1 VQTLYPRRYG
11 RYVLVELL
19 GIGGMGEVA
28 LALTGH
34 PGDFKRCVVK
44 RLFPDCRGDAA
55 VEERFRREGELVSR
69 LSHSGV
75 PQTLEVGECDGEQFI
90 AQEFID
96 GRDLGQVMASCA
108 TTGTRMPVLLAL
120 HIVMKVADALAY
132 VHEAGN
138 LGVVHRDVSPSNVRL
153 SWQGEVKLIDFGIA
167 RAAAQTG
174 LTQMGQTV
182 GRPKYMAPELLEGR
196 AASRAS
202 DVYALGV
209 VLWELLAGRPYLTE
223 GKMRLV
229 TDYNSDVSEDLALAV
244 MVALNPVP
252 SGRYATTAALLE
264 ALAKQVPADFS
275 GTAAL
280 REFLADR
287 WDVAREARLRE
298 TAIAEAAPLLA
309 ASSTLFPSSV
319 PAPVQRRGRAV
330 RLVGGSVLLA
340 AAGFAGVWWLH
351 RSDAG
356 GIGSSV
362 PTSWVRKDASATPPN
377 VPDSAVVAA
386 DVQPALP
393 VSVAPTSRRRLGL
406 ARSRAP
412 ERSLETKATQS
423 YKSLLED
430 AEEAFRNGSVAQAIA
445 LAQRAA
451 EVGGGARARIA
462 AGGML
467 VHEGRLREAEAEFAA
482 ALRVAPDNA
491 EAAAW
496 LEKLR
501 AKIP

>member
-19 GIGGMGEVA
+19 GMGGMGEVA

-34 PGDFKRCVVK
+34 PGDVKLCVVK

-55 VEERFRREGELVSR
+55 VEERFRREGELVAK

-75 PQTLEVGECDGEQFI
+75 PRTLEVGECEGEQFI

-96 GRDLGQVMASCA
+96 GRDLGQAMASCA
-108 TTGTRMPVLLAL
+108 ATGTRMPVLLAL
-120 HIVMKVADALAY
+120 HIVMKVAEALAY
-132 VHEAGN
+132 VHDLGN

-153 SWQGEVKLIDFGIA
+153 SWQGDVKLIDFGIA

-182 GRPKYMAPELLEGR
+182 GRRKYMAPELLKGG

-209 VLWELLAGRPYLTE
+209 VLWELLAGRPYLAE
-223 GKMRLV
+223 GKAGSTV
-229 TDYNSDVSEDLALAV
+229 DCNPEVSEDLALAV

-252 SGRYATTAALLE
+252 DGRYATTAALRE
-264 ALAKQVPADFS
+264 ALAKHVPADFA
-275 GTAAL
+275 GAAAL
-280 REFLADR
+280 REFLAGR

-298 TAIAEAAPLLA
+298 TAIAEAIPLLGGISA
-309 ASSTLFPSSV
+309 VPLPAV
-319 PAPVQRRGRAV
+319 PAPDPRRGKAV
-330 RLVGGSVLLA
+330 VGGFVLLSA
-340 AAGFAGVWWLH
+340 AAFAGIWWLH
-351 RSDAG
+351 RSETGRMFSSASPSRVREDAAV
-356 GIGSSV
+356 IQ
-362 PTSWVRKDASATPPN
+362 PERQ
-377 VPDSAVVAA
+377 DSAAPEEIRLASPASPAPRPPLGHARIPHPPEQGRAA
-386 DVQPALP
+386 D
-393 VSVAPTSRRRLGL
+393 T
-406 ARSRAP
+406 RSY
-412 ERSLETKATQS
+412 SL
-423 YKSLLED
+423 LLED
-430 AEEAFRNGSVAQAIA
+430 AEEEYRNGAVEQAIA
-445 LAQRAA
+445 TARRAA
-451 EVGGGARARIA
+451 AVGGGARARIV

-467 VHEGRLREAEAEFAA
+467 VHEGRLREAEAEFTA

-496 LEKLR
+496 LER
-501 AKIP
+501 IRMGAR